1 MKIQTTK
8 GQSVMIEA
16 EELTY
21 QGSVFNKT
29 GRTDERYKR
38 QNL

>member
-21 QGSVFNKT
+21 QGSACLQQD
-29 GRTDERYKR
+29 RSHR
-38 QNL
+38 